1 MFNIV
6 YNSINHYKYIKGD
19 NYKADWYNVGV
30 YLMTLFRCQLCVPAI
45 IGIAVDT
52 GSEGMTVT

>member
-1 MFNIV
+1 MTKPIV
-6 YNSINHYKYIKGD
+6 IMLS
-19 NYKADWYNVGV
+19 VGV
-30 YLMTLFRCQLCVPAI
+30 YLMTLFRCQLCVPPI

>member
-1 MFNIV
+1 MFITLLIIINIL
-6 YNSINHYKYIKGD
+6 
-19 NYKADWYNVGV
+19 KATITKPIDIMMSVGV
-30 YLMTLFRCQLCVPAI
+30 YLMTQFRCQLCVPAI

>member
-1 MFNIV
+1 MFITLLIIINIL
-6 YNSINHYKYIKGD
+6 
-19 NYKADWYNVGV
+19 KATITKPIDIMMSVGV